1 MKRRERLACEDAEY
15 LILDAT
21 EQPIQRP
28 KKGQKKYYSGKKK
41 RHTVKTQYVVNSDG
55 KIESVSP
62 YEGKKHDFDIYKSQ
76 KKRDKF
82 HGVPKKADSGY
93 QGINK
98 YDKKQKLLLK
108 NPKKEN

>member
-1 MKRRERLACEDAEY
+1 MRAVKRIEKIVIQFVHIEKKREISCEDAEY

-55 KIESVSP
+55 KIESVS
-62 YEGKKHDFDIYKSQ
+62 
-76 KKRDKF
+76 
-82 HGVPKKADSGY
+82 A
-93 QGINK
+93 
-98 YDKKQKLLLK
+98 L
-108 NPKKEN
+108 